1 MKKKA
6 KIYDCLKKFSILD
19 KNKDTKNIKMVKYR
33 RNTTKIVKIFL
44 NWKNHCFLR
53 LDKLNRN
60 LHIETNNKND
70 EINLFTDY

>member
-44 NWKNHCFLR
+44 NWKNHWFLR

-60 LHIETNNKND
+60 LHIETQNQND